1 MEIGKAEGVFIVWK
15 KFQRRVE
22 VLAPQFGLEIIY
34 LHYEWE
40 EYSKFHKAFSYL
52 LKTLET
58 FKHLL
63 QKRPSLIFVQLPPT
77 LVLYYVSFYAWLA
90 GAKYV
95 SDCHNSMVYGYWSKW
110 IFAKKLLNDGIMV
123 VHNDH
128 VADHV
133 EKSMGIIPFVLRT
146 GITKNK
152 SQGSNVNTLLDRLSL
167 SSERYVLLPWNFN
180 SDEPLAEVFEAINSM
195 PDIQF
200 VMTWYFEK
208 LPKSL
213 MNNLPSNLKLTGFLE
228 TEDFNYLF
236 SHAGIALVLTN
247 RDGTQLSGM
256 HEAMAFEIPA
266 VISDLKTTRFLYKG
280 VPVYVENTPEAIV
293 EGIRYAFENKIV
305 LQEKIKN
312 LRHETENEFSQQIR
326 KLKTMLNLD
335 YSHLNFQDYE

>member
-1 MEIGKAEGVFIVWK
+1 MEIEKTEGVFIVWK

-22 VLAPQFGLEIIY
+22 VLSPQFGLEIIY

-52 LKTLET
+52 LKTVET

-63 QKRPSLIFVQLPPT
+63 QKRPPLIFVQLPPT
-77 LVLYYVSFYAWLA
+77 LVLYQVAFYAWLT

-133 EKSMGIIPFVLRT
+133 KKSMGIAPFVLRT
-146 GITKNK
+146 GITKRNY
-152 SQGSNVNTLLDRLSL
+152 QDNNLNTLLNRLSL
-167 SSERYVLLPWNFN
+167 SSKRYVILPWNFN
-180 SDEPLAEVFEAINSM
+180 SDEPLAEVFEAISSM

-208 LPKSL
+208 LAKSL
-213 MNNLPSNLKLTGFLE
+213 MNILPPNLKLTGFLE
-228 TEDFNYLF
+228 TEDFNHLF
-236 SHAGIALVLTN
+236 SNAGVALVLTN

-266 VISDLKTTRFLYKG
+266 VISDLKTTRFLYKDI
-280 VPVYVENTPEAIV
+280 PVYVENTPEAIV
-293 EGIRYAFENKIV
+293 RGIRYAFENRIE
-305 LQEKIKN
+305 LQEKIIS
-312 LRHETENEFSQQIR
+312 LRHETENEFSQQIL

-335 YSHLNFQDYE
+335 N